1 MLLFSDRSLL
11 TMVHG
16 LVLSGGAMMA
26 MAAALF
32 ALQAMALPD
41 RTPVPERQG
50 RFFARLSV
58 GVAVLLWLSVL
69 GGTYLVFPLY
79 RATPPEGVASLAA
92 YPRALLLSN
101 TDTSWLH
108 AFAMEVKE
116 HVPWIAAM
124 LATAVAFVSTRYR
137 ATLLA
142 DRSLRGMA
150 TTLML
155 IGFAL
160 VSFVAL
166 LGVFVNKIAP
176 LE

>member
-32 ALQAMALPD
+32 ALQAMAL
-41 RTPVPERQG
+41 RERVAVPERQG
-50 RFFARLSV
+50 RGLAWLM
-58 GVAVLLWLSVL
+58 VAVSVLLWLSVL
-69 GGTYLVFPLY
+69 SGTYVVFPLY
-79 RATPPEGVASLAA
+79 RATPPEGIASLAA
-92 YPRALLLSN
+92 YPRALLMSN
-101 TDTSWLH
+101 PDTRWLH
-108 AFAMEVKE
+108 AFGMEIKE

-124 LATAVAFVSTRYR
+124 MATAVAFVATRYR

-142 DRSLRGMA
+142 DRSLRRLA
-150 TTLML
+150 TAMML
-155 IGFAL
+155 VAFAL
-160 VSFVAL
+160 VSCVAL

>member
-1 MLLFSDRSLL
+1 MLLFTDRSLL

-32 ALQAMALPD
+32 ALPAMALPNG
-41 RTPVPERQG
+41 TLVPARQG
-50 RFFARLSV
+50 RFVAGLLV
-58 GVAVLLWLSVL
+58 AVAVLLWLSVL
-69 GGTYLVFPLY
+69 GGTYIVFPLY

-101 TDTSWLH
+101 PGTSWLH
-108 AFAMEVKE
+108 AFAMEIKE
-116 HVPWIAAM
+116 HVPWVAAM

-137 ATLLA
+137 STFLA

-155 IGFAL
+155 VAFAL
-160 VSFVAL
+160 ASVVAL

>member
-11 TMVHG
+11 TMMHG
-16 LVLSGGAMMA
+16 LVLSGGAMLA
-26 MAAALF
+26 MAAAVF

-41 RTPVPERQG
+41 RAAVPDRQG
-50 RFFARLSV
+50 RSFAGLSV
-58 GVAVLLWLSVL
+58 AVAVLLWLSVL
-69 GGTYLVFPLY
+69 SGTYAVFPLY
-79 RATPPEGVASLAA
+79 RAAPPEGVVALAA

-101 TDTSWLH
+101 PDTQWLH

-116 HVPWIAAM
+116 HVPWLAAM
-124 LATAVAFVSTRYR
+124 LSTAVAFVATRYR

-142 DRSLRGMA
+142 DRSLRAMT

-155 IGFAL
+155 VSLAL